1 MNGVIKPELTEAIGK
16 IAAASKKA
24 GKKCGVFATSGEQA
38 KKLAAQGFDMINVG
52 TDHTTLEFTLK
63 EQVNVA
69 KGTTGPAKDG
79 Y

>member
-1 MNGVIKPELTEAIGK
+1 
-16 IAAASKKA
+16 
-24 GKKCGVFATSGEQA
+24 
-38 KKLAAQGFDMINVG
+38 MINVG

-69 KGTTGPAKDG
+69 KGTTGAARDG